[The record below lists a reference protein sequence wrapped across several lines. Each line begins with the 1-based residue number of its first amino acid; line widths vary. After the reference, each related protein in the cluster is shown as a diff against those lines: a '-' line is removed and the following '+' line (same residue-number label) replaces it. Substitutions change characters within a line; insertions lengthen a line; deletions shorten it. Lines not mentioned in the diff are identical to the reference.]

1 MGLVEPQ
8 PDLERSAGMDVSRER
23 AHRAWRSAER
33 IKLLSDKLVSLG
45 PFGLGLDGVLAWVPG
60 ANLLYSV
67 GAGGL
72 LIYEAVGAGAK
83 ATTVARMAVY
93 LIADSATSEL
103 PIIGWAI
110 DTLFPG
116 HLMAA
121 RALQKDIEARHGPA
135 ELAADW
141 RVWPRPTVRETPTS
155 GKARS

>member
-1 MGLVEPQ
+1 
-8 PDLERSAGMDVSRER
+8 MDVTRQR

-33 IKLLSDKLVSLG
+33 IKRLSDKLVSVG
-45 PFGLGLDGVLAWVPG
+45 PVGLGLDGVLAWIPG

-72 LIYEAVGAGAK
+72 LIYEAVGAGAEGW
-83 ATTVARMAVY
+83 TIARMAGY
-93 LIADSATSEL
+93 LIADSAMSEV
-103 PIIGWAI
+103 PILGWAM

-135 ELAADW
+135 ELPANWGRWAAAG
-141 RVWPRPTVRETPTS
+141 RPAP
-155 GKARS
+155 